1 MVQCAVLNV
10 QLSLD
15 MASARI
21 CFRKLQKLKKIWT
34 VRLKSDEF
42 QPSQYTKLCERH
54 FEKDQFVVNP
64 ELAVSIR
71 VPNKSKN
78 VDLWSSTIHFFI
90 TRTRKLSLAR
100 MEKGFQKV
108 PYQCTRHLKENA
120 KRQCLNHN
128 VTEEIEKRN
137 NSSIFSKT
145 GRIYSDS
152 RISYIERE
160 SEVLEI

>member
-1 MVQCAVLNV
+1 MN
-10 QLSLD
+10 
-15 MASARI
+15 
-21 CFRKLQKLKKIWT
+21 
-34 VRLKSDEF
+34 SDEY
-42 QPSQYTKLCERH
+42 QPSEYTKLCERH
-54 FEKDQFVVNP
+54 FENDQFVVNP

-78 VDLWSSTIHFFI
+78 IDLGSSTIHFFI
-90 TRTRKLSLAR
+90 TRTRKLSLAH

-120 KRQCLNHN
+120 KRHFLNHN

-160 SEVLEI
+160 SEIWKFDPRVSTY